1 MSAPTLRVEV
11 GFQQTAGF
19 ATPFQLDNAT
29 YGLLDTGT
37 LGGIEMV
44 DVTSMAQAVTI
55 TRGRNRQTES
65 FNAGTASVRFYDP
78 ARDLDPLNTAS
89 PYYPYVTPRQPIA
102 IYANDIPIYT
112 GLITDWNIDY
122 DIAPA
127 GTVTSA
133 TCADNFTVLANMVM
147 DAWTPS
153 QQSTGERIEAVLQR
167 PEIDYQG
174 PYYIDTGLSTVGAYA
189 INAGTNVLQYLQTVN
204 ASELGFLFIDA
215 TGAIRFRDRYA
226 PAQGGIDPEAVTFDF
241 TDDGS
246 DTPYQSL
253 TNQYGDELLYN
264 FAQLQSPAGSP
275 VTSEDTES
283 AALYQLQQ
291 FSKLDLL
298 NSSTDELQNMADYI
312 VGQYANPV
320 LRFTGVE
327 TQLAALDSAKQDA
340 VLGTEI
346 TALVCVDKSFAT
358 GSPSTVSQTLIV
370 TGISHTITPGDH
382 RIRFTFENVDQRP
395 FFVLDSATRGVLD
408 QNLIAF

>member
-37 LGGIEMV
+37 LGGIQMV

-78 ARDLDPLNTAS
+78 DRDLDPLNESS

-127 GTVTSA
+127 GTVTNA
-133 TCADNFTVLANMVM
+133 VCADNFTVLANMVM
-147 DAWTPS
+147 NAWTPS
-153 QQSTGERIEAVLQR
+153 QQSTGERIEAVLTR
-167 PEIDYQG
+167 PEIEYQG

-189 INAGTNVLQYLQTVN
+189 VTAGTNVLQYLQTVN
-204 ASELGFLFIDA
+204 ASELGYLFIDA
-215 TGAIRFRDRYA
+215 TGALRFRDRY
-226 PAQGGIDPEAVTFDF
+226 PAAQPGIGTDATFDF

-253 TNQYGDELLYN
+253 TNQFGDELLFN
-264 FAQLQSPAGSP
+264 FVQLQSPAGSP
-275 VTSEDTES
+275 VTAEDAES

-298 NSSTDELQNMADYI
+298 NSSTDELQNMADYL
-312 VGQYANPV
+312 VGQYGTPV
-320 LRFTGVE
+320 LRFTSVE
-327 TQLAALDSAKQDA
+327 TQLAALDTAKQNT

-346 TALVCVDKSFAT
+346 TSLVCVDKSFST
-358 GSPSTVSQTLIV
+358 GTPSTVTQELVV
-370 TGISHTITPGDH
+370 TGISHNITPGDH

-395 FFVLDSATRGVLD
+395 FFILDSATNGVLD
-408 QNLIAF
+408 SNLIAF